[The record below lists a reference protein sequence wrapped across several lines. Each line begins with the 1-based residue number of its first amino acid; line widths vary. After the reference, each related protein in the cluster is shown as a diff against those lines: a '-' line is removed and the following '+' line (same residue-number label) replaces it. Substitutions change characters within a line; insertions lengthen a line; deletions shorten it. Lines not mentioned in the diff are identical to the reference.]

1 MAHNFIDWTS
11 LQAVYSEARK
21 ASVSFGAEYCE
32 CDDSWYFTV
41 DSPAPSERFIGKNHS
56 FQYAVEAVL
65 KHLRRLNGTQNSN
78 VFDGPSNT

>member
-1 MAHNFIDWTS
+1 MASNFIEWPL
-11 LQAVYSEARK
+11 LQDVYYEARK
-21 ASVSFGAEYCE
+21 ASVSFSAVYCE

-41 DSPAPSERFIGKNHS
+41 DSPAPTERFIGKNHA

-78 VFDGPSNT
+78 VFDGPLHP